1 MKRRILIVEDNA
13 GLASVLS
20 DNLALDGFEVDVVD
34 DGDLAVT
41 KARDFAPD
49 LILLDVTLP
58 GKNGFELCGLLRQ
71 GRRTPIVML
80 TARSQRE
87 DRLLGLKL
95 GADDYVT
102 KPFDLEELLA
112 RIHAVLRR
120 SRPAIEELTLGSIR
134 VDFRTLQAW
143 NGRMPIELT
152 HREFEILRYL
162 AERQEVVVD
171 RSELL
176 REVWGYAS
184 APHTRSVDQAVVR
197 LRKKIEP
204 DPQHPTFIH
213 TVHGNGYCLTPLARQ
228 GRGPV
233 DGPTAGAA
241 QSDER

>member
-13 GLASVLS
+13 GLASVLA
-20 DNLALDGFEVDVVD
+20 DNLVIEGFDVQTVD
-34 DGDLAVT
+34 DGNLAVA
-41 KARDFAPD
+41 KARDFSPD
-49 LILLDVTLP
+49 LIILDVSLP
-58 GKNGFELCGLLRQ
+58 GKDGFELCGLLRQ

-80 TARSQRE
+80 TARSQKA
-87 DRLLGLKL
+87 DRIRGLKL

-120 SRPAIEELTLGSIR
+120 SRPDVEQLTLGR
-134 VDFRTLQAW
+134 VTIDFRTLRAW
-143 NGRMPIELT
+143 AGDQELDLT
-152 HREFEILRYL
+152 HREFELLRYL

-171 RSELL
+171 RDELL

-204 DPQHPTFIH
+204 DPQHPVFIH
-213 TVHGNGYCLTPLARQ
+213 TVHGNGYCLTLQDKPGQ
-228 GRGPV
+228 
-233 DGPTAGAA
+233 
-241 QSDER
+241 